1 MIGSFLVWVKAKK
14 TIHRLMFEQV
24 TTWECGKFCCC
35 EFRAAFKQRFPD
47 LVRQR

>member
-24 TTWECGKFCCC
+24 TTWEG
-35 EFRAAFKQRFPD
+35 
-47 LVRQR
+47 VRKVLLL